1 MAKSKETK
9 GVNLGLDK
17 PDKMANVTGAPPG
30 DIDGCMYEGIEG
42 EATGADIN
50 PSGGSQFG
58 SHPAKTQSKV
68 MRFFG

>member
-1 MAKSKETK
+1 MARSKETK

-30 DIDGCMYEGIEG
+30 EIDGSMNQGVGDSAKEADIDPAAG
-42 EATGADIN
+42 TQ
-50 PSGGSQFG
+50 SG
-58 SHPAKTQSKV
+58 SHPAKSQSKV